1 MGRLVFL
8 PLSLFLYRLF
18 GFLFHA
24 YFFVGEACDFFCL
37 YNSGNQK
44 EPGENYFYG
53 IVE

>member
-24 YFFVGEACDFFCL
+24 YLFVGEACVIFFAFIIPVIRR
-37 YNSGNQK
+37 SQVRII
-44 EPGENYFYG
+44 FM
-53 IVE
+53 V